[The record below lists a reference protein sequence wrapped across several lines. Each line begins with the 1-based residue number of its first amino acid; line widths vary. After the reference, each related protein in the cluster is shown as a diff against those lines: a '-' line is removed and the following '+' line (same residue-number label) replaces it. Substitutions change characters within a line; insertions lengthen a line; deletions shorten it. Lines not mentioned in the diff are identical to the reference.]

1 MGSMGSMEPINFQ
14 VRVLEPI
21 NVLGYS
27 LERWNVYDEMRY
39 FQQLKMF
46 GTHQCQTLTEP
57 LIHIYKIQQ
66 HVI

>member
-1 MGSMGSMEPINFQ
+1 MCHNKISISMGSMGSMEPISFH

-39 FQQLKMF
+39 FQQSKMF
-46 GTHQCQTLTEP
+46 GTHQC
-57 LIHIYKIQQ
+57 
-66 HVI
+66 